1 MEREIKQKIK
11 KYPYSGYSQN
21 LIESFLIIGFE
32 NSFKKENSKEIS
44 VTIQDIVDSISK
56 AAHPLSGTQDFSD
69 PYKLNIIPLKTKPVI
84 LNNISSNFTDGML
97 NEEEIINYCFPN
109 KDTPV
114 YACNV
119 KNEMQPLNQN
129 LIFYLS
135 AEKIIKEISQDN
147 DPIDKEDKKLNS
159 HIMFHVFGYLF
170 WECYYSENFKIFFP
184 KIFVFISQYPY
195 FQFFSYLS
203 QNIIYRIKNA
213 ISSIT
218 SIG

>member
-1 MEREIKQKIK
+1 
-11 KYPYSGYSQN
+11 
-21 LIESFLIIGFE
+21 
-32 NSFKKENSKEIS
+32 
-44 VTIQDIVDSISK
+44 
-56 AAHPLSGTQDFSD
+56 
-69 PYKLNIIPLKTKPVI
+69 
-84 LNNISSNFTDGML
+84 ML

-170 WECYYSENFKIFFP
+170 WECYYSGNFKIFFP

-195 FQFFSYLS
+195 FKFFSYLS

-213 ISSIT
+213 INFEIPLEIQMYNIVNFTPSPLNYDLQLDLLTINDLLSIKEPKKPKKT
-218 SIG
+218 FETIKKINVEKKKR